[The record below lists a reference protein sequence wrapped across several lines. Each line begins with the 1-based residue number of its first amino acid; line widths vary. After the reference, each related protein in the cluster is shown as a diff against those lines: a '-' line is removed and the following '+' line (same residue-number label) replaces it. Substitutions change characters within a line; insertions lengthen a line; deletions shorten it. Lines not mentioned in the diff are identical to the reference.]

1 MDMEALVL
9 LEKKIAALV
18 DVVQELKN
26 EKLKLVEENIQ
37 LALKLEAVEYSLL
50 TDNERIEKLNQERA
64 LTKTVVDD
72 LIRSIDLLVENEKQ
86 Q

>member
-1 MDMEALVL
+1 MEALVL

-26 EKLKLVEENIQ
+26 EKLKLVEESIQ
-37 LALKLEAVEYSLL
+37 LALKIEAMEYSLL

>member
-1 MDMEALVL
+1 MEALVL